1 MNTTK
6 NKHPEKDLKAQ
17 GISPEKLLK
26 IALVVLMIVALG
38 YFLYIVLEKSLPISG
53 SDKNETI
60 RFFFSLIGL
69 MVLFVLFFLRRLK
82 NRTLYNPYT
91 EAELPAVIRI
101 KGVNNKVFQ
110 GMSFVCYVCF
120 NVWILRQITM
130 GKPLLIAI
138 LIVGI
143 VLFVYSFIKNYP
155 NTLYTLEIRNESIY
169 FFYRG
174 TLKQTIPL
182 NHIHHICFSF
192 INEGIA
198 TRVYPQ
204 IKVYT
209 SKKECV
215 LHMKLSRDNY
225 YLLKTFFSQKHIK
238 LIDDYILEK

>member
-6 NKHPEKDLKAQ
+6 NKHPEKDLKDQ

-38 YFLYIVLEKSLPISG
+38 YLLYIALVKFPPIFSR
-53 SDKNETI
+53 DTEETI
-60 RFFFSLIGL
+60 RFFFLLIGL
-69 MVLFVLFFLRRLK
+69 MVLFVLFFLRRLR
-82 NRTLYNPYT
+82 NRTLYNPYA
-91 EAELPAVIRI
+91 EGELPTVIRI

-110 GMSFVCYVCF
+110 GVSFVCYVCF

-143 VLFVYSFIKNYP
+143 VLFAYSFIKNYP

-238 LIDDYILEK
+238 LIDDYILER

>member
-6 NKHPEKDLKAQ
+6 NKHPQKDLKAQ
-17 GISPEKLLK
+17 GLSPEKLLK
-26 IALVVLMIVALG
+26 IALVLLMIVPLG
-38 YFLYIVLEKSLPISG
+38 YFLYITLEEFPPIFSR
-53 SDKNETI
+53 DTEETI
-60 RFFFSLIGL
+60 RFFLPMIGL
-69 MVLFVLFFLRRLK
+69 MVLFVLFFIMRLK

-91 EAELPAVIRI
+91 GGELPTVIRV

-110 GMSFVCYVCF
+110 CVSFVCYVCF
-120 NVWILRQITM
+120 NVWILRQITI

-169 FFYRG
+169 FFYKG

-182 NHIHHICFSF
+182 KGIHHIYFSF
-192 INEGIA
+192 VNEGIA
-198 TRVYPQ
+198 TRIYPQ

-215 LHMKLSRDNY
+215 LHMKVSRNNY
-225 YLLKTFFSQKHIK
+225 YLLRTFFSQKHIK
-238 LIDDYILEK
+238 LIDDYILER

>member
-6 NKHPEKDLKAQ
+6 KKHPEKDLKDQ

-38 YFLYIVLEKSLPISG
+38 YFLYIALVKSLSISG

-60 RFFFSLIGL
+60 HFFFSLIGL
-69 MVLFVLFFLRRLK
+69 MVLFVLFFLRRLR

-110 GMSFVCYVCF
+110 GVSFVCYVCF
-120 NVWILRQITM
+120 NVWILQHITM

-138 LIVGI
+138 LIIGI
-143 VLFVYSFIKNYP
+143 VLFAYSFIKNYP

-169 FFYRG
+169 FFYRR

-209 SKKECV
+209 SKKEYV
-215 LHMKLSRDNY
+215 LHMKVSRNNY
-225 YLLKTFFSQKHIK
+225 YLLRTFFSQKHIK
-238 LIDDYILEK
+238 LIDDYILER

>member
-6 NKHPEKDLKAQ
+6 NKHPGKDLKDQ

-26 IALVVLMIVALG
+26 IALVVLMIVPLG
-38 YFLYIVLEKSLPISG
+38 YFLYITLEEFSPIFSR
-53 SDKNETI
+53 DTEEI
-60 RFFFSLIGL
+60 IHFFFPMIGL
-69 MVLFVLFFLRRLK
+69 MVLFVLFFIMRLK

-91 EAELPAVIRI
+91 EGELPTVIRV

-110 GMSFVCYVCF
+110 CVSFVCYVCF

-138 LIVGI
+138 FIVGI
-143 VLFVYSFIKNYP
+143 VLFVYSIIKNYP

-169 FFYRG
+169 FFYRR

-182 NHIHHICFSF
+182 KGIHHIYFSF

-198 TRVYPQ
+198 TRIYPQ

-209 SKKECV
+209 SNKECF
-215 LHMKLSRDNY
+215 LHMKVSRNNY
-225 YLLKTFFSQKHIK
+225 YLLRTFFSQKHIK
-238 LIDDYILEK
+238 LIDDYILER

>member
-6 NKHPEKDLKAQ
+6 NKHPEKDLKDQ

-26 IALVVLMIVALG
+26 IALVVLMIVPLG
-38 YFLYIVLEKSLPISG
+38 YFLYITLEEFSPIFSR
-53 SDKNETI
+53 DTEEMI
-60 RFFFSLIGL
+60 HFFFPMIGL

-91 EAELPAVIRI
+91 EGELPTVIRI

-110 GMSFVCYVCF
+110 GVSFVCYVCF

-169 FFYRG
+169 FFYKG

-182 NHIHHICFSF
+182 KGIHHIYFSF
-192 INEGIA
+192 VNEGIA
-198 TRVYPQ
+198 TRIYPQ

-209 SKKECV
+209 SKKEYV
-215 LHMKLSRDNY
+215 LHMKVSRNNY
-225 YLLKTFFSQKHIK
+225 YLLRTFFSQKHIK
-238 LIDDYILEK
+238 LIDDYILER

>member
-6 NKHPEKDLKAQ
+6 KKHPEKDLKDQ

-38 YFLYIVLEKSLPISG
+38 YFLYIALVKSLSISG

-60 RFFFSLIGL
+60 HFFFSLIGL
-69 MVLFVLFFLRRLK
+69 MVLFVLFFLRRLR

-110 GMSFVCYVCF
+110 GVSFVCYVCF
-120 NVWILRQITM
+120 NVWILQHITM

-209 SKKECV
+209 SKKEYV
-215 LHMKLSRDNY
+215 LHMKVSRNNY
-225 YLLKTFFSQKHIK
+225 YLLRTFFSQKHIK
-238 LIDDYILEK
+238 LIDDYILER

>member
-6 NKHPEKDLKAQ
+6 KKHPEKDLKDQ

-38 YFLYIVLEKSLPISG
+38 YFLYIALVKSLSISG

-60 RFFFSLIGL
+60 HFFFSLIGL
-69 MVLFVLFFLRRLK
+69 MVLFVLFFLRRLR

-110 GMSFVCYVCF
+110 GVSFVCYVCF
-120 NVWILRQITM
+120 NVWILQHITM

-138 LIVGI
+138 LIIGI
-143 VLFVYSFIKNYP
+143 VLFAYSFIKNYP

-209 SKKECV
+209 SKKEYV
-215 LHMKLSRDNY
+215 LHMKVSRNNY
-225 YLLKTFFSQKHIK
+225 YLLRTFFSQKHIK
-238 LIDDYILEK
+238 LIDDYILER

>member
-1 MNTTK
+1 
-6 NKHPEKDLKAQ
+6 
-17 GISPEKLLK
+17 
-26 IALVVLMIVALG
+26 MIH
-38 YFLYIVLEKSLPISG
+38 
-53 SDKNETI
+53 
-60 RFFFSLIGL
+60 FFFPMIEL
-69 MVLFVLFFLRRLK
+69 MVLFVLFFTIRLK

-91 EAELPAVIRI
+91 EGELPAVIRI

-110 GMSFVCYVCF
+110 CVSFVCYVCF

-138 LIVGI
+138 LIIGI
-143 VLFVYSFIKNYP
+143 VLFAYSFIKNYP

-169 FFYRG
+169 FFYRR

-182 NHIHHICFSF
+182 KGIHHIYFSF
-192 INEGIA
+192 VNEGIA

>member
-6 NKHPEKDLKAQ
+6 NKHPGKDLKDQ

-26 IALVVLMIVALG
+26 IALVVLMIVPLG
-38 YFLYIVLEKSLPISG
+38 YFLYITLEEFSPIFSR
-53 SDKNETI
+53 DTEETI
-60 RFFFSLIGL
+60 HFFPMIGL
-69 MVLFVLFFLRRLK
+69 MVLFVLFFIMRLK

-91 EAELPAVIRI
+91 EGELPTVIRV

-120 NVWILRQITM
+120 NVWILQHITM

-169 FFYRG
+169 FFYKG

-182 NHIHHICFSF
+182 KGIHHIYFSF
-192 INEGIA
+192 VNEGIA

-225 YLLKTFFSQKHIK
+225 YLLRTFFSQKHIK
-238 LIDDYILEK
+238 LIDDYILER

>member
-110 GMSFVCYVCF
+110 GMLFVCYVCF

-182 NHIHHICFSF
+182 KGIHHICFSF

>member
-1 MNTTK
+1 
-6 NKHPEKDLKAQ
+6 
-17 GISPEKLLK
+17 
-26 IALVVLMIVALG
+26 MIH
-38 YFLYIVLEKSLPISG
+38 
-53 SDKNETI
+53 
-60 RFFFSLIGL
+60 FFFPMIGL
-69 MVLFVLFFLRRLK
+69 MVLFVLFFTMRLK

-91 EAELPAVIRI
+91 EGELPTVIRV

-110 GMSFVCYVCF
+110 GVSFVCYVCF

-182 NHIHHICFSF
+182 KGIHHIYFSF

-198 TRVYPQ
+198 TRIYPQ

-215 LHMKLSRDNY
+215 LHMKVSRNNY
-225 YLLKTFFSQKHIK
+225 YLLRTFFSQKHIK
-238 LIDDYILEK
+238 LIDDYILER

>member
-6 NKHPEKDLKAQ
+6 NKHPKKDLKAQ
-17 GISPEKLLK
+17 GLSPEKLLK
-26 IALVVLMIVALG
+26 IALIVLMIVPLG
-38 YFLYIVLEKSLPISG
+38 YFLYITLEESSPIFSR
-53 SDKNETI
+53 DTEETI
-60 RFFFSLIGL
+60 HFFLPMIVL
-69 MVLFVLFFLRRLK
+69 MVLFVLFFIMRLK

-91 EAELPAVIRI
+91 EGELPTVIRV

-110 GMSFVCYVCF
+110 CVSFVCYVCF
-120 NVWILRQITM
+120 NVWILRQITI

-169 FFYRG
+169 FFYMG
-174 TLKQTIPL
+174 TLKETIPL
-182 NHIHHICFSF
+182 KGIHHIYFSF

-198 TRVYPQ
+198 TRIYPQ

-215 LHMKLSRDNY
+215 LHMKVSRNNY
-225 YLLKTFFSQKHIK
+225 YLLRTFFSQNHIK
-238 LIDDYILEK
+238 LLDDYILER

>member
-6 NKHPEKDLKAQ
+6 NKHPEKDLKEQ
-17 GISPEKLLK
+17 GLSPEKLLK
-26 IALVVLMIVALG
+26 IALVVLMIVPLG
-38 YFLYIVLEKSLPISG
+38 YFLYITLEESSPIFSR
-53 SDKNETI
+53 DTEETI
-60 RFFFSLIGL
+60 HFFFPMIGL
-69 MVLFVLFFLRRLK
+69 MVLFVLFFIMRLK
-82 NRTLYNPYT
+82 NRTLYNPYKGG
-91 EAELPAVIRI
+91 ELPTVIRV

-110 GMSFVCYVCF
+110 CVSFVCYVCF

-138 LIVGI
+138 FIVGI

-169 FFYRG
+169 FFYRR

-182 NHIHHICFSF
+182 KGIHHIYFSF

-198 TRVYPQ
+198 TRIYPQ

-215 LHMKLSRDNY
+215 LHMKVSRNNY
-225 YLLKTFFSQKHIK
+225 YLLRTFFSQKHMK
-238 LIDDYILEK
+238 LIDDYILER

>member
-6 NKHPEKDLKAQ
+6 NKHPEKDLKEQ
-17 GISPEKLLK
+17 GLSPEKLLK
-26 IALVVLMIVALG
+26 IALVVLMILPLG
-38 YFLYIVLEKSLPISG
+38 YFLYITLEESSPIFSR
-53 SDKNETI
+53 DTEETI
-60 RFFFSLIGL
+60 HFFFPMIGL
-69 MVLFVLFFLRRLK
+69 MVLFVLFFIMRLK

-91 EAELPAVIRI
+91 EGELPTVIRV

-110 GMSFVCYVCF
+110 CVSFVCYVCF

-138 LIVGI
+138 FIVGI
-143 VLFVYSFIKNYP
+143 V
-155 NTLYTLEIRNESIY
+155 NTLYTLEIQNESIY

>member
-6 NKHPEKDLKAQ
+6 NKHPEKDLKDQ

-26 IALVVLMIVALG
+26 IALVVLMIVPLG
-38 YFLYIVLEKSLPISG
+38 YFLYITLEESSPIFSR
-53 SDKNETI
+53 DTEETI
-60 RFFFSLIGL
+60 HFFFPMIGL
-69 MVLFVLFFLRRLK
+69 MVLFVLFFIMRLK

-91 EAELPAVIRI
+91 EGELPTVIRV

-110 GMSFVCYVCF
+110 CVSFVCYVCF

-138 LIVGI
+138 FIVGI

-169 FFYRG
+169 FFYRR

-182 NHIHHICFSF
+182 KGIHHIYFSF

-198 TRVYPQ
+198 TRIYPQ

-209 SKKECV
+209 SKKECA
-215 LHMKLSRDNY
+215 LHMKVSRNNY
-225 YLLKTFFSQKHIK
+225 YLLRTFFSQKHIK
-238 LIDDYILEK
+238 LIDDYILER

>member
-6 NKHPEKDLKAQ
+6 NKHPGKDLKDQ

-26 IALVVLMIVALG
+26 IALVVLMIVPLG
-38 YFLYIVLEKSLPISG
+38 YFLYITLEEFSPIFSR
-53 SDKNETI
+53 DTEEI
-60 RFFFSLIGL
+60 IHFFFPMIGL
-69 MVLFVLFFLRRLK
+69 MVLFVLFFTMRLK
-82 NRTLYNPYT
+82 NRTLYNPYA
-91 EAELPAVIRI
+91 EGELPTVIRI

-110 GMSFVCYVCF
+110 CVSFVCYVCF

-169 FFYRG
+169 FFYRR

-182 NHIHHICFSF
+182 KGIHHIYFSF
-192 INEGIA
+192 VNEGIA

-238 LIDDYILEK
+238 LIDDYILER